1 MNRSKASTG
10 ATVEFEHVGKHT
22 ATSGASKATSWA
34 VNDLSGM

>member
-10 ATVEFEHVGKHT
+10 ATVESSRQANT